1 MLNMLIGPAID
12 LAKDFVKGKVE
23 EKKAIQ
29 QRKLQAIQNE
39 SDWESKMAEASS
51 SSWKD
56 EYLTIILTLPLIA
69 VGYAVAT
76 GDTSV
81 IDRVH
86 QGFAAL
92 ERLPEWYQ
100 YLLFLA
106 CSAAFGI
113 KSADKVMK
121 LRKKN

>member
-12 LAKDFVKGKVE
+12 LAKDFVKGKAE

-29 QRKLQAIQNE
+29 QRKIQAIQSD
-39 SDWESKMAEASS
+39 SDWENKMAEASS
-51 SSWKD
+51 NSWKD

-86 QGFAAL
+86 EGFAAL

>member
-1 MLNMLIGPAID
+1 MLNLLIGPAVE
-12 LAKDFVKGKVE
+12 LAKDFIKGKAE

-29 QRKLQAIQNE
+29 QRKIQAIQND
-39 SDWESKMAEASS
+39 SDWESKMAEASG

-81 IDRVH
+81 IDRVN

-92 ERLPEWYQ
+92 SELPEWYQ

-113 KSADKVMK
+113 KSADKIMK

>member
-113 KSADKVMK
+113 KSADKVMR

>member
-1 MLNMLIGPAID
+1 MLNLLIGPAVD
-12 LAKDFVKGKVE
+12 LAKDFIKGKAE

-29 QRKLQAIQNE
+29 QRKIQAIQNE
-39 SDWESKMAEASS
+39 SDWESKMADASAN
-51 SSWKD
+51 SWKD
-56 EYLTIILTLPLIA
+56 EYLTIILTIPLIA

-86 QGFAAL
+86 QGFSAL
-92 ERLPEWYQ
+92 DQLPEWYQ

-121 LRKKN
+121 LRKKK

>member
-1 MLNMLIGPAID
+1 MLNMLIGPAIE
-12 LAKDFVKGKVE
+12 LAKDFVKGKAE

-29 QRKLQAIQNE
+29 QRKIQAIQND
-39 SDWESKMAEASS
+39 SDWENKMAEASS

-56 EYLTIILTLPLIA
+56 EYLTIILTIPLIA

-86 QGFAAL
+86 EGFAAL

>member
-1 MLNMLIGPAID
+1 MLNLLIGPAVDI
-12 LAKDFVKGKVE
+12 AKDFIKGKAE

-29 QRKLQAIQNE
+29 QRKIQAIQNE
-39 SDWESKMAEASS
+39 SDWESKMADASAN
-51 SSWKD
+51 SWKD

-69 VGYAVAT
+69 VGYAVVT
-76 GDTSV
+76 GDSSV
-81 IDRVH
+81 IDRLNE
-86 QGFAAL
+86 GFTAL
-92 ERLPEWYQ
+92 EKTPEWYQ

-121 LRKKN
+121 LRKKK

>member
-12 LAKDFVKGKVE
+12 LAKDFVKGKAE

-29 QRKLQAIQNE
+29 QRKIQAIQND
-39 SDWESKMAEASS
+39 SDWENKMAEASS

-56 EYLTIILTLPLIA
+56 EYLTIILTIPLIA

-86 QGFAAL
+86 EGFAAL